1 MGASTHDQ
9 ILEFIEQKV
18 EFYKAVLAKKA
29 NSTSDF
35 ALSEVQETDN
45 SGSLHLTGSNKRPS
59 TQKEKD
65 KYVQSQTQRERVFSD
80 KDPVPKKWVSRDNE
94 ESHPRPHHGQD
105 FVEAGKGVAELLR
118 CDEISECQ
126 SNQLQQ
132 MDCDQSLRDCRA
144 NLPASQR
151 EATVFQSPN
160 DFEVAPC
167 WPRLQPE
174 DTEDDGISP
183 GMKESYANSEGS
195 CETEDS
201 CDYSSGEE
209 CKAVS
214 RPLRKGLLQ
223 EATNPFENKNEDEVA
238 KVQKAHNSFLF
249 QRLKEII
256 VTKMLSENQR
266 NGKQISNETSI
277 ITIESDSE
285 DEHVTTSSGLDNFIV
300 INSDTEDDSDQ
311 STEKSTGEKSL
322 PSVAEDNATL
332 AITNQHDQMENK
344 TAKNMLSSAGL
355 QQTSSQCQ
363 NTPEDTLKDKP
374 EGPCF
379 DLLHGTELME
389 SKDVCDKVENKMICS
404 VTLER
409 TKDSTSPDSCS
420 DSRQSTPS
428 STKNRDQS
436 REINSQSKLKILFK
450 NSAKTLPHE
459 TASAQSADFL
469 TTGWKKTDASEKSQL
484 RFCRNK
490 KGENLSKLNLDN
502 PPKPSVHQN
511 VEQQGTQSRHLSP
524 TVGGD
529 LSISTF
535 SSISSSRGNFEAGQ
549 SSHSAESSSQLEEPT
564 TTNCNRKK
572 LKRVTFAPELHS
584 PFKRLAR
591 STSAPS
597 TSETSA
603 TPASCHQV
611 ISTKGFSPCTATKSS
626 PRMKV
631 REDWMKTHYPIR
643 IGRKHYHGVEQNV
656 ETTDRTME
664 TTNHT
669 SNTDS
674 DGPVRSELAQH
685 SEAPRQRRRSQ
696 DSNTSLMKRCKNEAM
711 MWCKAINRQP
721 TQTKRFAVGVGYK
734 WSEKPSAAK
743 STEGFGIE

>member
-1 MGASTHDQ
+1 MGASKRDP
-9 ILEFIEQKV
+9 IREFIEHEV

-59 TQKEKD
+59 TQTEKD
-65 KYVQSQTQRERVFSD
+65 KYVRSETQRERVFSD
-80 KDPVPKKWVSRDNE
+80 EDPVPKKWVLRDNE
-94 ESHPRPHHGQD
+94 ESHPRTHHGQD

-118 CDEISECQ
+118 CNEISECQ

-132 MDCDQSLRDCRA
+132 TDCDQSLRDCRA

-151 EATVFQSPN
+151 EAMVFQSPN
-160 DFEVAPC
+160 DFEVAAC

-201 CDYSSGEE
+201 CDYSAGED
-209 CKAVS
+209 CKAVF
-214 RPLRKGLLQ
+214 RPLRKRLLQ

-238 KVQKAHNSFLF
+238 KVQKAHNSFRC
-249 QRLKEII
+249 QRLKELI
-256 VTKMLSENQR
+256 VTKKLSENQR
-266 NGKQISNETSI
+266 NGKQISSETSI

-285 DEHVTTSSGLDNFIV
+285 NEHVASSKMTPSSGLNNGGDPGRVEPKRQNHLLMDVIV
-300 INSDTEDDSDQ
+300 IDSDTEDDSDQ
-311 STEKSTGEKSL
+311 SIEKSTGERSL
-322 PSVAEDNATL
+322 PSVGQ
-332 AITNQHDQMENK
+332 I
-344 TAKNMLSSAGL
+344 
-355 QQTSSQCQ
+355 
-363 NTPEDTLKDKP
+363 TPEDTPKDKP
-374 EGPCF
+374 EGACF

-389 SKDVCDKVENKMICS
+389 FKDVFDKVENKIICS

-409 TKDSTSPDSCS
+409 TKDSTSSDSCY

-428 STKNRDQS
+428 STKNRDQN
-436 REINSQSKLKILFK
+436 REINSQSKLKISFE

-459 TASAQSADFL
+459 TTSAQPADFS

-490 KGENLSKLNLDN
+490 KGEKLSKLKLGT

-524 TVGGD
+524 TVRGD

-549 SSHSAESSSQLEEPT
+549 SSPSAEGSSQLEEPT
-564 TTNCNRKK
+564 TTNCNRKI

-584 PFKRLAR
+584 PVKRLAR

-643 IGRKHYHGVEQNV
+643 IGRKHSHGVEQNV
-656 ETTDRTME
+656 ETTDRTIE

-685 SEAPRQRRRSQ
+685 SEAPRQWRRSQ

-711 MWCKAINRQP
+711 MWSKAINRQP
-721 TQTKRFAVGVGYK
+721 TQTKSG
-734 WSEKPSAAK
+734 
-743 STEGFGIE
+743 

>member
-1 MGASTHDQ
+1 MGASNRDP
-9 ILEFIEQKV
+9 ILDYIEQKV
-18 EFYKAVLAKKA
+18 ELYKAVLAKKA

-35 ALSEVQETDN
+35 ALSEVQETDS
-45 SGSLHLTGSNKRPS
+45 SGSLHLTGSNKRSS
-59 TQKEKD
+59 TQTEKD
-65 KYVQSQTQRERVFSD
+65 NHVRSQTQRERVFSE

-94 ESHPRPHHGQD
+94 ESHPTPHHGQD

-132 MDCDQSLRDCRA
+132 TDRDQSLRDCRA
-144 NLPASQR
+144 NLPASQS

-160 DFEVAPC
+160 DFEVAAC
-167 WPRLQPE
+167 WPRLQLE

-201 CDYSSGEE
+201 CDYSSGED
-209 CKAVS
+209 CKAVF
-214 RPLRKGLLQ
+214 RPLRKRLLQ

-238 KVQKAHNSFLF
+238 KVQKAHNSFSF
-249 QRLKEII
+249 QRLKELM
-256 VTKMLSENQR
+256 VPKKLSENQR

-277 ITIESDSE
+277 ITIESFSE
-285 DEHVTTSSGLDNFIV
+285 DEHVASSKMTTSSGLDNCGDPGHVEPKRQNHLLMDVIV
-300 INSDTEDDSDQ
+300 IDSDTEDDSDQ
-311 STEKSTGEKSL
+311 SIEKSTGERSL
-322 PSVAEDNATL
+322 PSVGEDNATL
-332 AITNQHDQMENK
+332 AITNRHDQMENK
-344 TAKNMLSSAGL
+344 TAKNMLTSAGL
-355 QQTSSQCQ
+355 QQSSSQCQ
-363 NTPEDTLKDKP
+363 NTPEDTLKDKL
-374 EGPCF
+374 EGACF

-389 SKDVCDKVENKMICS
+389 SKDVCDKVENKIICS
-404 VTLER
+404 VTLEKA
-409 TKDSTSPDSCS
+409 KDSTSSDSCY
-420 DSRQSTPS
+420 DSRRPTPS
-428 STKNRDQS
+428 STKNGDQNL
-436 REINSQSKLKILFK
+436 EMNSQSKLKISFE
-450 NSAKTLPHE
+450 NSAKTLPHG
-459 TASAQSADFL
+459 TASAQPADFS
-469 TTGWKKTDASEKSQL
+469 TTGRKKTDASEKSQL
-484 RFCRNK
+484 WFCRNK
-490 KGENLSKLNLDN
+490 KGENLSKLKLGQ

-524 TVGGD
+524 TVKGD

-549 SSHSAESSSQLEEPT
+549 SSPSAEGSSPVEEPT
-564 TTNCNRKK
+564 TTNCNRKI

-631 REDWMKTHYPIR
+631 WGDWMKTHYPTR
-643 IGRKHYHGVEQNV
+643 IGRKQYHEVEQNV
-656 ETTDRTME
+656 DTTDRTME

-669 SNTDS
+669 SNTDT

-711 MWCKAINRQP
+711 MWSNAIRQRP
-721 TQTKRFAVGVGYK
+721 TQTKSG
-734 WSEKPSAAK
+734 
-743 STEGFGIE
+743 